1 MISIIIPASNE
12 AAHIGACL
20 AALLNSDG
28 PEGAQ
33 VVVVANGC
41 TDDTADRARGFAGQA
56 RARGWQLLVLE
67 LPGIGKPGA
76 LNAGDGVARHDMR
89 AYLDADVVVDA
100 PLMADIAGAL
110 STDQPRY
117 AGGRMR
123 LARAQSRATRA
134 YARIYARVPF
144 VTQDVPGA
152 GLFAVNGAGRA
163 RWGDF
168 PDIISD
174 DTFVRLNFA
183 PRERIGVASGYD
195 WPLVEG
201 FGALVRVRRRQN
213 AGVAE
218 IARLYPDLPGNDDT
232 PAVSVWQKLGLALS
246 DPPGFAVYGGVALIV
261 KLTPQRHAAWERGR

>member
-1 MISIIIPASNE
+1 
-12 AAHIGACL
+12 
-20 AALLNSDG
+20 
-28 PEGAQ
+28 
-33 VVVVANGC
+33 
-41 TDDTADRARGFAGQA
+41 
-56 RARGWQLLVLE
+56 
-67 LPGIGKPGA
+67 
-76 LNAGDGVARHDMR
+76 MR

-117 AGGRMR
+117 ASGRMR

-232 PAVSVWQKLGLALS
+232 PAMSVWQKLGLALS